1 MDRSW
6 RLHAKHRYLC
16 DVYSYVLSS
25 WFPLFALLCFSVLFL
40 CSCVTGLIFQDVRRQ
55 LEDGSASA
63 SSLQPLSVVS
73 TSSCCL
79 DVNTC
84 EVVAM
89 KYLRSTKDSAEMAF
103 SMER

>member
-25 WFPLFALLCFSVLFL
+25 WFPLFSLLCFSVLPLFL
-40 CSCVTGLIFQDVRRQ
+40 CHGFDFQDVRRQ

-73 TSSCCL
+73 TSSCC
-79 DVNTC
+79 
-84 EVVAM
+84 
-89 KYLRSTKDSAEMAF
+89 
-103 SMER
+103 

>member
-1 MDRSW
+1 MVSFVCFALLFR
-6 RLHAKHRYLC
+6 A
-16 DVYSYVLSS
+16 
-25 WFPLFALLCFSVLFL
+25 FPLFLCHGFD
-40 CSCVTGLIFQDVRRQ
+40 FQDVRRQ